1 MARANGDA
9 CPAFKVGSSGGS
21 ADAGERAYM
30 RPPCPTGEEN
40 RRRDP
45 SAGGAHLRAAAER
58 KLADRPRDMKF
69 DRHGSSR
76 RGSVVIK

>member
-1 MARANGDA
+1 
-9 CPAFKVGSSGGS
+9 
-21 ADAGERAYM
+21 M

-45 SAGGAHLRAAAER
+45 SAGGARLRAAAER
-58 KLADRPRDMKF
+58 KLADRPLDMKF
-69 DRHGSSR
+69 DPRHGFSR